1 MRTLSPATAS
11 RRRAPRDR
19 ACAEPPRLWGDA
31 PPAEAATTAAPA
43 PAPGVA
49 PTTLEAL
56 VLGAWEGVTA
66 GEAVACPLCAGALR
80 PRWSAGAG
88 VVGGRCSDCG
98 TDLE

>member
-1 MRTLSPATAS
+1 MRTLSAATAS

-31 PPAEAATTAAPA
+31 PPVEAATTAAPTAA
-43 PAPGVA
+43 PA
-49 PTTLEAL
+49 TLEAL

-66 GEAVACPLCAGALR
+66 GEAVACPVCAGALR

-88 VVGGRCSDCG
+88 AVGGRCEDC
-98 TDLE
+98 TTTLE